1 MLKPI
6 RMTVRGSDF
15 GGEDAPTVEDVMAQI
30 LDFVGILK
38 GVEDALAEGGKRDIV
53 WRITDVTRNSPLSF
67 EITPFP
73 KTYGMNVDRR
83 VAQVVASTAKGMQA
97 LSAGES
103 RPEFF
108 TDTLIEKVEHL
119 HERVTNGL
127 ATTTVDFSDYPEA
140 PSVEISKPTAAR
152 QVDLIKAVRAPPAV
166 MHKELGSI
174 EGTISRVELDGRG
187 RPVILL
193 KTRLD
198 DQSVKCTAN
207 DGALD
212 GIGHYEVGEVLK
224 GLRIMVFG
232 LVTYKN
238 FEDIVSIDVEEVKV
252 FDNDSKLPDIDKII
266 DPDFTKGVESSAFLE
281 ALRQNG

>member
-1 MLKPI
+1 
-6 RMTVRGSDF
+6 MTVKGSDF

-38 GVEDALAEGGKRDIV
+38 GVEDALAEDGKREIV

-83 VAQVVASTAKGMQA
+83 AAQVVASTAKGMQA
-97 LSAGES
+97 LTAGES

-108 TDTLIEKVEHL
+108 TDTLVEKVEHL

-140 PSVEISKPTAAR
+140 PNVEISKPTAAL
-152 QVDLIKAVRAPPAV
+152 QVNAIKAFRAPRAV
-166 MHKELGSI
+166 PHKELGSVD
-174 EGTISRVELDGRG
+174 GTISRVELDARE
-187 RPVILL
+187 RPVIWL

-198 DQSVKCTAN
+198 GQSVKCTAN

-212 GIGHYEVGEVLK
+212 RIGRYEVGEVLK

-232 LVTYKN
+232 LITYKD
-238 FEDIVSIDVEEVKV
+238 FEDITSIDVEAVNV
-252 FDNDSKLPDIDKII
+252 FSNDSELPDIDDIV
-266 DPDFTKGVESSAFLE
+266 DPGFTKGVESSAFLE

>member
-6 RMTVRGSDF
+6 RITVKGSDV
-15 GGEDAPTVEDVMAQI
+15 GGEDAPTVEDLMAQI

-38 GVEDALAEGGKRDIV
+38 GVEDALADDGKREIV

-83 VAQVVASTAKGMQA
+83 AAQVVASAAQGMQA
-97 LSAGES
+97 LTAGES
-103 RPEFF
+103 RPAFF
-108 TDTLIEKVEHL
+108 SDTLVEKVEHL

-127 ATTTVDFSDYPEA
+127 ASTTVDFSDYPEA
-140 PSVEISKPTAAR
+140 PTVEISKPTAAR
-152 QVDLIKAVRAPPAV
+152 QISAIKAYRAPRAV
-166 MHKELGSI
+166 PHKELGSV
-174 EGTISRVELDGRG
+174 EGTISRVELDARE
-187 RPVILL
+187 RPVIWL

-198 DQSVKCTAN
+198 GQSVKCSAN
-207 DGALD
+207 DDALAR
-212 GIGHYEVGEVLK
+212 IGHYEVGEVLK

-232 LVTYKN
+232 LVTYKDL
-238 FEDIVSIDVEEVKV
+238 EDIASVDVEGVHV
-252 FDNDSKLPDIDKII
+252 FADDSELPDIDKIV
-266 DPDFTKGVESSAFLE
+266 DPGFTKGVESSAFLE